1 MNSPRKYPLV
11 TLLGFVVII
20 LYCSFTLISWAFYPG
35 AYGPLTHYL
44 SRLGDYPLNPAG
56 AIFYNLGC
64 ITTGVMIIPFF
75 ASFYFWYTEKSLQKV
90 VLAIGQILGMSSGI
104 ALIAIGVFSED
115 TGSPHMT
122 ASSVF
127 FIMNF
132 VVLIFLNIGLLL
144 NHDFPKLA
152 GIFGLVLDFSTLLL
166 AFTVGGPITEWYTV
180 FGSLLIVGIIALISY
195 HVNRGKQSLQ
205 M

>member
-1 MNSPRKYPLV
+1 MSISRKCPLI
-11 TLLGFVVII
+11 TLFGFIVII
-20 LYCSFTLISWAFYPG
+20 LYCTFTLISWALYPS

-64 ITTGVMIIPFF
+64 ITTGLMLIPFF
-75 ASFYFWYTEKSLQKV
+75 ASFTFWFGDSQPQKL

-127 FIMNF
+127 FLINF
-132 VVLIFLNIGLLL
+132 VVFIFLNIGLLL

-152 GIFGLVLDFSTLLL
+152 GVFGIVLDFSTLLL

-180 FGSLLIVGIIALISY
+180 FGSLLFVGIVALVSY
-195 HVNRGKQSLQ
+195 QVNRRKQQL
-205 M
+205 

>member
-1 MNSPRKYPLV
+1 M
-11 TLLGFVVII
+11 
-20 LYCSFTLISWAFYPG
+20 
-35 AYGPLTHYL
+35 
-44 SRLGDYPLNPAG
+44 NPAG

-64 ITTGVMIIPFF
+64 ITTGFMLIPLF
-75 ASFYFWYTEKSLQKV
+75 ASFFFWYTENRLQKL
-90 VLAIGQILGMSSGI
+90 VLFIGQVLGMSSGI

-127 FIMNF
+127 FIINF